1 MYSINYLN
9 ILSEQSLMASRL
21 QRELNRCHKWKTA
34 LFAFLAMLGLT
45 AGHDCQATA
54 AIANYI
60 LVGHVHKLLSL
71 KKMLTCIIA
80 CQEEPKC
87 YSVNYHLGRMTC
99 ELSLQTRGNYPQDF
113 VHRSEWLYMEM
124 LRQPPKVP
132 HCCSVIMWPARTVE
146 RAWIQNRDTIVGV
159 KTNSGGPVCERKWR
173 LRATYATC
181 QI

>member
-1 MYSINYLN
+1 
-9 ILSEQSLMASRL
+9 MASRL

-34 LFAFLAMLGLT
+34 LFAYLAMLGLT

-87 YSVNYHLGRMTC
+87 YSVNYHLGKMTW

-124 LRQPPKVP
+124 LRQPPKAPPLLFCNHVTCKNGGTCLNTKSRY
-132 HCCSVIMWPARTVE
+132 HCVCKDEFW
-146 RAWIQNRDTIVGV
+146 
-159 KTNSGGPVCERKWR
+159 GPVCERKWT